1 MRKLKFCGLLTLLLV
16 LFWAPLVAVQA
27 ISPEE
32 IERLKQLTPAQ
43 RDAVIEVLQE
53 EDRSVVVEPQ
63 LEEPRLEEPE
73 LMREPEREPEP
84 REMTAPQRKKGA
96 KEAVRE
102 RKERPAGE
110 ERREEEEFG
119 VMMPSEA
126 RGEIEEE
133 AETVTRIEERGRV
146 EERVELDRFGYDL
159 FRGVPTTFAP
169 ATDIPVPVDYVIGP
183 GDTVRIQ
190 LYGKEN
196 RHYNLVVTREGHV
209 QFPGI
214 GPVMVTG
221 MRFEELKAVL
231 QDRIAQQM
239 IGEKASITMG
249 PLRSIRVFVLGDVK
263 RPGSYTVSALSTM
276 TNALFASGGITPIGT
291 LRDIQLKRRGRLVTR
306 LDLYDLMLRGDTS
319 ADVRLQPGDVIFV
332 PPVGRT
338 VGVDGEVRRPAI
350 YELRKETD
358 VEDILGFA
366 GGLLPTAYGPATKLE
381 RISAQGERTIVDLDL
396 SIAANLKYRLNN
408 GDIVRVYSILE
419 RMEGIVSLK
428 GHVER
433 PGRYEWSRGMRLTDL
448 VGSVDALQPRADL
461 DYVLIRR
468 ELQPDKQVTV
478 LSTSLRE
485 ALASPASASNTRLE
499 PRDEVFVFGLGDDRK
514 KLIRKLL
521 KELKAQASAERP
533 AQVVSVSGRVRDPGQ
548 YPLVARMRVSDLIRA
563 GGGLSES
570 AYTLRAEMTRY
581 EVVKGQY
588 REIAHLKIDMA
599 KILAGDASS
608 NIFLKPHDNLQIQRV
623 PEWVQT
629 ATVEVRGEVRFP
641 GVYQIARGEQLS
653 SLLRRAGGLT
663 DFAFPEGAV
672 FMREALRL
680 KEKKQMET
688 LAERLE
694 TDLASATLERAKDDA
709 GQQAAIEVGQE
720 LVEQLRTTRP
730 VGRLVINLP
739 KLLATSREGRRS
751 EYDVT
756 LKDGD
761 KIFIPQLTQ
770 EVTVIG
776 EVFHPTSHLYEKGLD
791 RNEYIDMSGGATRKA
806 DARHVYVVRAN
817 GGVIANGS
825 SLADMGDTWFERM
838 ANKGIRPGDTIV
850 VPMDIDRIRPLTLWT
865 NVSQIVYQ
873 MGIAV
878 AAASAVG
885 VF

>member
-1 MRKLKFCGLLTLLLV
+1 
-16 LFWAPLVAVQA
+16 
-27 ISPEE
+27 
-32 IERLKQLTPAQ
+32 
-43 RDAVIEVLQE
+43 
-53 EDRSVVVEPQ
+53 
-63 LEEPRLEEPE
+63 
-73 LMREPEREPEP
+73 
-84 REMTAPQRKKGA
+84 
-96 KEAVRE
+96 
-102 RKERPAGE
+102 
-110 ERREEEEFG
+110 
-119 VMMPSEA
+119 
-126 RGEIEEE
+126 
-133 AETVTRIEERGRV
+133 
-146 EERVELDRFGYDL
+146 
-159 FRGVPTTFAP
+159 
-169 ATDIPVPVDYVIGP
+169 
-183 GDTVRIQ
+183 
-190 LYGKEN
+190 
-196 RHYNLVVTREGHV
+196 
-209 QFPGI
+209 
-214 GPVMVTG
+214 
-221 MRFEELKAVL
+221 
-231 QDRIAQQM
+231 
-239 IGEKASITMG
+239 
-249 PLRSIRVFVLGDVK
+249 
-263 RPGSYTVSALSTM
+263 
-276 TNALFASGGITPIGT
+276 
-291 LRDIQLKRRGRLVTR
+291 
-306 LDLYDLMLRGDTS
+306 
-319 ADVRLQPGDVIFV
+319 
-332 PPVGRT
+332 
-338 VGVDGEVRRPAI
+338 
-350 YELRKETD
+350 
-358 VEDILGFA
+358 
-366 GGLLPTAYGPATKLE
+366 
-381 RISAQGERTIVDLDL
+381 
-396 SIAANLKYRLNN
+396 
-408 GDIVRVYSILE
+408 
-419 RMEGIVSLK
+419 
-428 GHVER
+428 
-433 PGRYEWSRGMRLTDL
+433 
-448 VGSVDALQPRADL
+448 
-461 DYVLIRR
+461 
-468 ELQPDKQVTV
+468 
-478 LSTSLRE
+478 
-485 ALASPASASNTRLE
+485 
-499 PRDEVFVFGLGDDRK
+499 
-514 KLIRKLL
+514 
-521 KELKAQASAERP
+521 
-533 AQVVSVSGRVRDPGQ
+533 
-548 YPLVARMRVSDLIRA
+548 
-563 GGGLSES
+563 
-570 AYTLRAEMTRY
+570 
-581 EVVKGQY
+581 
-588 REIAHLKIDMA
+588 MA

-825 SLADMGDTWFERM
+825 SVADMGDTWFERM